1 MCCTP
6 SSPSKCTRRT
16 GIGGGVSGYGCH
28 GAQQF
33 KKCICAQCQQISTLM
48 QIEFTINPP
57 EATSK
62 NNTKKEKERRA
73 RKGKKAK
80 KMKMEILALWAYICI
95 YIINLTGVHCF
106 RWMTVW
112 GETGELLKVERQ
124 KKIKVKVIL
133 ISGKGIMAK
142 IDLTDPSKVEVYM
155 HTVLYVLYVC
165 RHLQKEGW
173 VPIS

>member
-1 MCCTP
+1 
-6 SSPSKCTRRT
+6 
-16 GIGGGVSGYGCH
+16 
-28 GAQQF
+28 
-33 KKCICAQCQQISTLM
+33 
-48 QIEFTINPP
+48 
-57 EATSK
+57 
-62 NNTKKEKERRA
+62 
-73 RKGKKAK
+73 
-80 KMKMEILALWAYICI
+80 MEILALWAYICI

-112 GETGELLKVERQ
+112 GETGELRK
-124 KKIKVKVIL
+124 KKIKEKVIL